1 VSDLHTINPDVL
13 MLGSAAN
20 SASVRAMSTLHGRIS
35 LDSLRRAH
43 TATRE
48 ARMALVRLDRAIK
61 AEIEAAEAKAA

>member
-1 VSDLHTINPDVL
+1 MSDLHTINPDVL

-20 SASVRAMSTLHGRIS
+20 SASVRAISTLHGRIS

-48 ARMALVRLDRAIK
+48 ARLALLKLDKAIK
-61 AEIEAAEAKAA
+61 TEIAVAEAKAA